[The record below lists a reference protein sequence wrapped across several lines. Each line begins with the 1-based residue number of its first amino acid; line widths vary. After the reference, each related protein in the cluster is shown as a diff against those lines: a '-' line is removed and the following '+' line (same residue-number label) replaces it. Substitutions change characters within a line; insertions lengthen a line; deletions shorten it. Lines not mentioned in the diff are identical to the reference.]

1 MPVGFASS
9 VVGFQFSIAAG
20 LVMNDREL
28 IHATL
33 TSLSRRLRLVRAVS
47 AGLRFLVVGLLAALV
62 PLLLKG
68 PFPVAGPLAALAV
81 AGGLAVL
88 GFLYGLAIRLPLR
101 HTARLA
107 DGRLHLKERLTSAEE
122 HLTRPVAG
130 SPDTPDVIRAQ
141 LAETAARLRAVPPGR
156 VFPLRLPVEARWVP
170 PLAALAL
177 ALALLPPIPWH
188 LPTASQEPGSQEAKT
203 DEEEAREKPLEQKL
217 ATPAIPDELFPKVRE
232 RQVQR
237 GPLSSRDHQGDLAAV
252 FRDTKLSQQRP
263 DFGSFIK
270 QGDERLK
277 LLARPESIPDL
288 SRDVTQSPYQMM
300 IRRMQDQL
308 KSGRLQGLTWEQIER
323 LLSELGQSGQ
333 RFGGDSLPD
342 DFMSEL
348 EGQGAGSPDKMMD
361 ALARALNRLR
371 DRDEA
376 SRGKGRNL
384 RQAPSRQ
391 GSSGRDQGEGEK
403 SEGDDG
409 FPGGSLPGKG
419 KSLQTQGDPTPRIGG
434 ERQDSMLSGDLRE
447 GQMEAYDT
455 NLSGPGAENPSRLPY
470 MDVFSQYKKMME
482 EALTKE
488 PIPFNYREQ
497 VKEYFRSLESR

>member
-1 MPVGFASS
+1 MD
-9 VVGFQFSIAAG
+9 
-20 LVMNDREL
+20 DRDL
-28 IHATL
+28 ICARL

-47 AGLRFLVVGLLAALV
+47 AGVRFLVVGLAAALV

-68 PFPVAGPLAALAV
+68 LFPVAGPLAALAV
-81 AGGLAVL
+81 AGGLAAL
-88 GFLYGLAIRLPLR
+88 GFLYGLVARLPLV

-107 DGRLHLKERLTSAEE
+107 DGRLHFKERLTSAEE
-122 HLTRPVAG
+122 HLAPTAAG
-130 SPDTPDVIRAQ
+130 SAEMPDVVRAQ
-141 LAETAARLRAVPPGR
+141 LAETAARLRALQAER
-156 VFPLRLPVEARWVP
+156 VFPLRLPAEARWAP
-170 PLAALAL
+170 PLTALAL
-177 ALALLPPIPWH
+177 ALALLPPIPMS
-188 LPTASQEPGSQEAKT
+188 LPSISKDPGAQETKT
-203 DEEEAREKPLEQKL
+203 DEEEGREKPLEQKL
-217 ATPAIPDELFPKVRE
+217 ATPAIPDELFPKARE

-288 SRDVTQSPYQMM
+288 SRDVTQSPYQVM
-300 IRRMQDQL
+300 IRRMQEQL
-308 KSGRLQGLTWEQIER
+308 KSGRMQGLTWEQIER

-333 RFGGDSLPD
+333 RFGGDGLPD

-348 EGQGAGSPDKMMD
+348 EGQGGGSSDKMLD

-391 GSSGRDQGEGEK
+391 GGSGRDQGDGEK
-403 SEGDDG
+403 AEGDDG

-419 KSLQTQGDPTPRIGG
+419 NSLQTRGDPTPRIGG
-434 ERQDSMLSGDLRE
+434 EKQDSMLGGDLRE

-455 NLSGPGAENPSRLPY
+455 NLSGPGTENPSRLPY